1 MAIKVV
7 QNVNRITANVST
19 ATTSNPIALKSGYL
33 RVSTGSTSIY
43 VETGAPSASGGN
55 PIVTINSFQICP
67 FGNEVLKERIARQKI
82 AGIATG
88 TSTIVSFSENAGN
101 PFLVGDYVTIQNAQP
116 AGINTEHKLV
126 TEVFNDSIVILH
138 DSSSIVGV
146 ITTTNAN
153 IARSVKVSVLATS
166 GSQDVSIT
174 EIVQLVTE

>member
-33 RVSTGSTSIY
+33 RVSTGLTSVY
-43 VETGAPSASGGN
+43 VEIGSDPVAT
-55 PIVTINSFQICP
+55 TNSFQITP
-67 FGNEVLKERIARQKI
+67 YGNEVLKERLARQKI
-82 AGIATG
+82 AGITTG

-126 TEVFNDSIVILH
+126 TQVLNDSLTISH
-138 DSSSIVGV
+138 NSSSIVGV

-153 IARSVKVSVLATS
+153 IARSVKVSVIAASDT
-166 GSQDVSIT
+166 QNVSIA

>member
-7 QNVNRITANVST
+7 QKVNRITANVST

-33 RVSTGSTSIY
+33 RVSTGLTSVY
-43 VETGAPSASGGN
+43 VEIDSEPVAT
-55 PIVTINSFQICP
+55 TNSFQIGP
-67 FGNEVLKERIARQKI
+67 YGNEVLKERIARQKI
-82 AGIATG
+82 AGITTG
-88 TSTIVSFSENAGN
+88 TTTIVSFSENAGN

-126 TEVFNDSIVILH
+126 TQVLNDSLTISH
-138 DSSSIVGV
+138 NSSSIVGV

-153 IARSVKVSVLATS
+153 IARSVKVSVLAS
-166 GSQDVSIT
+166 DGPQNVSIT

>member
-33 RVSTGSTSIY
+33 RVSTGLTSVY
-43 VETGAPSASGGN
+43 VEIGSDPVAT
-55 PIVTINSFQICP
+55 TNSFQITP
-67 FGNEVLKERIARQKI
+67 YGNEVLKERLARQKI
-82 AGIATG
+82 AGITTG
-88 TSTIVSFSENAGN
+88 TTTIVSFSENAGN

-116 AGINTEHKLV
+116 AGINTEHKFV
-126 TEVFNDSIVILH
+126 TQVFNDSIVILH
-138 DSSSIVGV
+138 NSSSIVGV

-153 IARSVKVSVLATS
+153 IARSVKVSVIAASDT
-166 GSQDVSIT
+166 QNVSIA

>member
-7 QNVNRITANVST
+7 QNVNRITATVGA

-33 RVSTGSTSIY
+33 RVSTGLTSVY
-43 VETGAPSASGGN
+43 VEIGSDPVAT
-55 PIVTINSFQICP
+55 TNSFQITP
-67 FGNEVLKERIARQKI
+67 YGNEVLKERLARQKI
-82 AGIATG
+82 AGITTG
-88 TSTIVSFSENAGN
+88 TTTIVSFSENAGN

-126 TEVFNDSIVILH
+126 TQVLNDSLTISH
-138 DSSSIVGV
+138 NSSSIVGV

-153 IARSVKVSVLATS
+153 IARSVKVSVLASSET
-166 GSQDVSIT
+166 QNVSIT

>member
-7 QNVNRITANVST
+7 QKVNRITANVST

-43 VETGAPSASGGN
+43 VEIDSEPVAN
-55 PIVTINSFQICP
+55 INSFQIGP

-82 AGIATG
+82 AGITTG

-126 TEVFNDSIVILH
+126 TQVLNDSLTISH
-138 DSSSIVGV
+138 NSSSIVGV

-153 IARSVKVSVLATS
+153 IARSVKVSVLAS
-166 GSQDVSIT
+166 DGPQNVSIT

>member
-7 QNVNRITANVST
+7 QKVNRITANVST

-33 RVSTGSTSIY
+33 RVSTGLTSVY
-43 VETGAPSASGGN
+43 VEIGSEPVAT
-55 PIVTINSFQICP
+55 TNSFQIGP
-67 FGNEVLKERIARQKI
+67 YGNEVLKERLARQKI
-82 AGIATG
+82 AGITTG

-126 TEVFNDSIVILH
+126 TQVLNDSLTISH
-138 DSSSIVGV
+138 NSSSIVGV

-153 IARSVKVSVLATS
+153 IARSVKVSVLAAS
-166 GSQDVSIT
+166 GTQDVSIT

>member
-7 QNVNRITANVST
+7 QKVNRITANVST

-43 VETGAPSASGGN
+43 VEIDSEPVAN
-55 PIVTINSFQICP
+55 INSFQIGP
-67 FGNEVLKERIARQKI
+67 YGNEVLKERIARQKI
-82 AGIATG
+82 AGITTG
-88 TSTIVSFSENAGN
+88 TTTIVSFSENAGN

-126 TEVFNDSIVILH
+126 TQVLNDSLTISH
-138 DSSSIVGV
+138 NSSSIVGV
-146 ITTTNAN
+146 ITTTNA
-153 IARSVKVSVLATS
+153 ILARSVRVSVLAAS

>member
-7 QNVNRITANVST
+7 QKVNRITANVSA

-43 VETGAPSASGGN
+43 VEIDSEPVAN
-55 PIVTINSFQICP
+55 INSFQIGP

-82 AGIATG
+82 AGITTG
-88 TSTIVSFSENAGN
+88 TTTIVSFSENAGN
-101 PFLVGDYVTIQNAQP
+101 PFLVGDYVTIQNAEP
-116 AGINTEHKLV
+116 AGINTEHKFV
-126 TEVFNDSIVILH
+126 TQVFNDSIVILH
-138 DSSSIVGV
+138 NSSSITGI

-153 IARSVKVSVLATS
+153 IARSVKVSVISAS

>member
-7 QNVNRITANVST
+7 QKVNRITANVST

-33 RVSTGSTSIY
+33 RVSTGLTSVY
-43 VETGAPSASGGN
+43 VEIDSEPVAT
-55 PIVTINSFQICP
+55 VNSFQIGP
-67 FGNEVLKERIARQKI
+67 YGNEVLKERIARQKI
-82 AGIATG
+82 AGITTG
-88 TSTIVSFSENAGN
+88 TTTIVSFSENAGN

-126 TEVFNDSIVILH
+126 TQVLNDSLTISH
-138 DSSSIVGV
+138 NSSSIVGV

-153 IARSVKVSVLATS
+153 IARSVKVSVLAASET
-166 GSQDVSIT
+166 QDVSIT

>member
-7 QNVNRITANVST
+7 QKVNRITANVST

-33 RVSTGSTSIY
+33 RVSTGLTSVY
-43 VETGAPSASGGN
+43 VDTGGDPVAT
-55 PIVTINSFQICP
+55 VNSFQIGP
-67 FGNEVLKERIARQKI
+67 YGNEVLKERIARQKI
-82 AGIATG
+82 AGITTG
-88 TSTIVSFSENAGN
+88 TTTIVSFSENAGN

-126 TEVFNDSIVILH
+126 TQVLNDSLTISH
-138 DSSSIVGV
+138 NSSSIVGV

-153 IARSVKVSVLATS
+153 IARSVKVSVLAAS
-166 GSQDVSIT
+166 GTQDVSIT

>member
-33 RVSTGSTSIY
+33 RVSTGLTSVY
-43 VETGAPSASGGN
+43 VEIGSEPVAT
-55 PIVTINSFQICP
+55 VNSFQIGP
-67 FGNEVLKERIARQKI
+67 YGNEVLKERLARQKI
-82 AGIATG
+82 AGITTG

-126 TEVFNDSIVILH
+126 TQVLNDSLTISH
-138 DSSSIVGV
+138 NSSSIVGV

-153 IARSVKVSVLATS
+153 IARSVKVSVLAAD
-166 GSQDVSIT
+166 GSQNVSIT

>member
-1 MAIKVV
+1 MAIKIV
-7 QNVNRITANVST
+7 QKVNRITANVST

-33 RVSTGSTSIY
+33 RVSTGLTSVY
-43 VETGAPSASGGN
+43 VEIDSEPVAT
-55 PIVTINSFQICP
+55 TNSFQIGP
-67 FGNEVLKERIARQKI
+67 YGNEVLKERLARQKI
-82 AGIATG
+82 AGITTG

-126 TEVFNDSIVILH
+126 TQVLNDSLTISH
-138 DSSSIVGV
+138 NSSSIVGV

-153 IARSVKVSVLATS
+153 IARSVKVSVLAAS
-166 GSQDVSIT
+166 GTQDVSIT

>member
-1 MAIKVV
+1 MAIKIV

-33 RVSTGSTSIY
+33 RVSTGLTSVY
-43 VETGAPSASGGN
+43 VEIDSEPAAT
-55 PIVTINSFQICP
+55 VNSFQSGSY
-67 FGNEVLKERIARQKI
+67 GNEVLKERIARQKI
-82 AGIATG
+82 AGITTG

-126 TEVFNDSIVILH
+126 TQVLNDSLTISH
-138 DSSSIVGV
+138 NSSSIVGV

-153 IARSVKVSVLATS
+153 IARSVKVSVLAAAGT
-166 GSQDVSIT
+166 QDVSIT

>member
-55 PIVTINSFQICP
+55 PIVTINSFQIAP
-67 FGNEVLKERIARQKI
+67 YGNEVLKERIARQKI
-82 AGIATG
+82 AGITTG

-153 IARSVKVSVLATS
+153 IARSVKVSVLAAD
-166 GSQDVSIT
+166 GSQNVSIT

>member
-7 QNVNRITANVST
+7 QKVNRITANVST

-33 RVSTGSTSIY
+33 RVSTGLTSVY
-43 VETGAPSASGGN
+43 VEIDSEPVAT
-55 PIVTINSFQICP
+55 VNSFQIGP
-67 FGNEVLKERIARQKI
+67 YGNEVLKERIARQKI
-82 AGIATG
+82 AGITTG
-88 TSTIVSFSENAGN
+88 TTTIVSFSENAGN

-126 TEVFNDSIVILH
+126 TQVLNDSLTISH
-138 DSSSIVGV
+138 NSSSIVGV

-153 IARSVKVSVLATS
+153 IARSVKVSVLAAD
-166 GSQDVSIT
+166 GSQNVSIT

>member
-7 QNVNRITANVST
+7 QKVNRITANVST

-33 RVSTGSTSIY
+33 RVSTGLTSVY
-43 VETGAPSASGGN
+43 VDTGGDPVA
-55 PIVTINSFQICP
+55 TINSFQITP
-67 FGNEVLKERIARQKI
+67 HGNEVIKERIARQKI
-82 AGIATG
+82 AGITTG
-88 TSTIVSFSENAGN
+88 TTTIVSFSENAGN

-126 TEVFNDSIVILH
+126 TQVLNDSLTISH
-138 DSSSIVGV
+138 NSSSIVGV

-153 IARSVKVSVLATS
+153 IARSVKVSVLAAS
-166 GSQDVSIT
+166 GTQDVSIT

>member
-7 QNVNRITANVST
+7 QKVNRITANVST

-33 RVSTGSTSIY
+33 RVSTGLTSVY
-43 VETGAPSASGGN
+43 VEIDSEPVAT
-55 PIVTINSFQICP
+55 TNSFQISP
-67 FGNEVLKERIARQKI
+67 YGNEVLKERIARQKI
-82 AGIATG
+82 AGITTG

-126 TEVFNDSIVILH
+126 TQVLNDSLTISH
-138 DSSSIVGV
+138 NSSSIVGV

-153 IARSVKVSVLATS
+153 IARSVKVSVITADGT
-166 GSQDVSIT
+166 QNVSIT